1 MSQNNTK
8 DEFTDIV
15 PEKYEVP
22 EGYAGNLSEEHQN
35 DLYQMWIAF
44 FDICD
49 KAQGT
54 KSEQNEDG
62 FAEDWGV
69 DTEAAKSKMGG
80 GGFGAIS
87 GVSKLVKGSGIDKED
102 DKKAA
107 AQARTEEANMERLLS
122 TYGSA
127 ALRNSFW
134 VMVKRDN
141 PDILMLRFLR
151 ARKWSIDATTA
162 MLASTLKWR
171 LDTNLDILVQ
181 KGDLGNGKEIPKYI
195 ENFEANGKVFSL
207 GTNLRNQPVMY
218 VQFGKHVIWAQP
230 QATTK
235 KFIIAHFELV
245 RLLVVPPNDKI
256 VLLFDCTGFGPS
268 NLDVINFLY
277 ILQCL
282 QSYFPEQLAVLI
294 LHKAPW
300 ILSQAWHLVKWLLD
314 PVVRA
319 KVRFTNKPEELME
332 EIPRKH
338 MLRYIGGD
346 VDVEFDWVP
355 PQEGENDLHDN
366 KEEVDRRWEN
376 HRRLCDEF
384 EKVTRKWADSKGQE
398 YDQERRTLI
407 KRLRVSHMDYD
418 PFWRGRWV
426 HDRNGDLSQKNPGMI
441 RWQYPMIDGSKT
453 REILGHDTCRKT
465 LVRELQEI
473 GVGAS
478 VDFAEARTQQLIKE
492 GKWGDWN
499 SCDDLPAPPTG
510 FQDGALTYEN
520 DSGLAAAIDVIG
532 LNGPEM
538 LQNVKANGTK
548 PVPRMAAPTSQTTN
562 DTAVIGNSTDQTQQN
577 STATANKVD
586 VVKPSS
592 KHQQIQTS
600 TVDAPAEP
608 ANEKL
613 GMFGSLKKKI
623 MA

>member
-1 MSQNNTK
+1 MSQHNAK

-15 PEKYEVP
+15 PEKYEMP
-22 EGYAGNLSEEHQN
+22 EGYAGNLSEEHQD

-54 KSEQNEDG
+54 KSEQKEDG

-69 DTEAAKSKMGG
+69 DTEATKSKMSGG
-80 GGFGAIS
+80 GLGAVS

-181 KGDLGNGKEIPKYI
+181 KGDLGNGKEIPKYV

-355 PQEGENDLHDN
+355 PEEGENDLHKN

-376 HRRLCDEF
+376 HRRLCDQF
-384 EKVTRKWADSKGQE
+384 EKVTRKWAESKGQE
-398 YDQERRTLI
+398 YDQERRALI

-441 RWQYPMIDGSKT
+441 RWQYPMVDGSKT

-473 GVGAS
+473 GVGAP

-510 FQDGALTYEN
+510 FQNGALTYE
-520 DSGLAAAIDVIG
+520 DDGGLAAALDVIG
-532 LNGPEM
+532 LNGPET
-538 LQNVKANGTK
+538 LQIAKANGTK
-548 PVPRMAAPTSQTTN
+548 PVPQKAAPTPQTTN
-562 DTAVIGNSTDQTQQN
+562 DTAVNGNSIDQTKPN
-577 STATANKVD
+577 GTAAANKD
-586 VVKPSS
+586 EVVKSPR
-592 KHQQIQTS
+592 QQKVQTN

>member
-1 MSQNNTK
+1 MSQNKTAK
-8 DEFTDIV
+8 DDFTDIV
-15 PEKYEVP
+15 PEKYEMP
-22 EGYAGNLSEEHQN
+22 EGYAGNLNEEHQN

-54 KSEQNEDG
+54 KSEQKQDG

-69 DTEAAKSKMGG
+69 DTEATKSKMGG
-80 GGFGAIS
+80 GGSFGAVS
-87 GVSKLVKGSGIDKED
+87 GVTKLVKGSGIDKED

-181 KGDLGNGKEIPKYI
+181 KGDLGNGKEIPKYV

-355 PQEGENDLHDN
+355 PVEGENDLHEN
-366 KEEVDRRWEN
+366 KEEVEKRWEN

-384 EKVTRKWADSKGQE
+384 EKVTRKWAESKGQE
-398 YDQERRTLI
+398 FDQERRTLI

-441 RWQYPMIDGSKT
+441 RWQYPMVDGTKT

-473 GVGAS
+473 AVGAP
-478 VDFAEARTQQLIKE
+478 VDFVEARTQQLIKE

-499 SCDDLPAPPTG
+499 TCDDLPAPPTG
-510 FQDGALTYEN
+510 FKDGTLLYEN
-520 DSGLAAAIDVIG
+520 DGGLAAAIDVIG
-532 LNGPEM
+532 LNGPET
-538 LQNVKANGTK
+538 LQKAKANGTK
-548 PVPRMAAPTSQTTN
+548 PIPQTTTN
-562 DTAVIGNSTDQTQQN
+562 DTSVNEKSVDQNTKSN
-577 STATANKVD
+577 GTATTTTQKD
-586 VVKPSS
+586 DLVKQP
-592 KHQQIQTS
+592 KQQQVQTS
-600 TVDAPAEP
+600 TVDAPIEP
-608 ANEKL
+608 TNEKV